1 METVRV
7 DHRGNDLPAS
17 LQLFKPPDRLRIGV
31 NVDAVI
37 GDPVSSQELLHSFA
51 VRAPGG
57 PNNSEGRPV
66 RTGHCLCHPPSVT
79 PSPRTGP
86 PASTPWRR
94 RWSGVPRPATG
105 AEPPYRRTDH

>member
-31 NVDAVI
+31 NVDAGI
-37 GDPVSSQELLHSFA
+37 RDPVSGQEFLHSFA

-57 PNNSEGRPV
+57 PNNGEGRAM
-66 RTGHCLCHPPSVT
+66 RTGHCVSHPPSVT
-79 PSPRTGP
+79 PPPRPGP
-86 PASTPWRR
+86 PALDAVAKAREQAPGLPRR
-94 RWSGVPRPATG
+94 LAAV
-105 AEPPYRRTDH
+105 